1 MSNPLWD
8 YSLTIYRL
16 DEVATSCIALQ
27 DKFDIDVNLLLYAAW
42 LAHLKRGLSDD
53 HLVAMEACVC
63 EWREQVVKPLR
74 ALRRQLR
81 DYPGAESARDELKHL
96 ELQAEREQQD
106 MMYAFYQ
113 HSPTVPRCDT
123 ALLENLT
130 RVAQWAS
137 PGTSGWDA
145 LVRHLAARITT

>member
-1 MSNPLWD
+1 M
-8 YSLTIYRL
+8 
-16 DEVATSCIALQ
+16 
-27 DKFDIDVNLLLYAAW
+27 NLLLYAAW
-42 LAHLKRGLSDD
+42 LAHLKRGLSAD

-81 DYPGAESARDELKHL
+81 DYPGAEGARDELKQL

-106 MMYAFYQ
+106 IMYAFYQ
-113 HSPTVPRCDT
+113 RAPTLPRCDA

-130 RVAQWAS
+130 RVAQQAC
-137 PGTSGWDA
+137 PGTSDWDTH
-145 LVRHLAARITT
+145 VRHLAALIAP